1 MHGICSFDFY
11 DFFSLIKG
19 RNIIS
24 LQTYPY
30 TSAID
35 EALSLLKYDRSK
47 IKNKYLLTLCVGH
60 NEADYMK
67 QLQEVGDHNFIET
80 FPDDMVLNFNI
91 IESVLKQVILLEIT
105 PNF

>member
-1 MHGICSFDFY
+1 MHGICSLDFY

-47 IKNKYLLTLCVGH
+47 IKNKYLLTLCVGY
-60 NEADYMK
+60 NETDYMK

-80 FPDDMVLNFNI
+80 YPDDMVLNYNI
-91 IESVLKQVILLEIT
+91 IESDLKQAIIVEII